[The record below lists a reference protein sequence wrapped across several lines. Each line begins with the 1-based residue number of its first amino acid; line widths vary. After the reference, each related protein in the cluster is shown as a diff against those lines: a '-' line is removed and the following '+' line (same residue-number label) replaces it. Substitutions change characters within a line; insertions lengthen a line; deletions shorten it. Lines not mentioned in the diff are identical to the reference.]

1 MKAIH
6 KQHVLAHRELLHTLT
21 EQSILK
27 KVAVESDNPFVVRMS
42 CRFQNKDN
50 LFLVLDFH
58 PGGDLATQLARWGR
72 LGKDRSRFYAAEI
85 VEGLEGLH
93 AAGVIH
99 RDLKPENILLASD
112 GHIVLTDFGLSKQFY
127 RPYNPLSGDAS
138 RVPSPPWLKDAALN
152 RSNRISTTSN
162 VFPDGPETT
171 STFCGTAEYLA
182 PEVLLG
188 NPYSYPVDMWS
199 LGTMVYE
206 MLLGVVS
213 TLLPCFKDS
222 ELTPPDI

>member
-1 MKAIH
+1 VKAIH
-6 KQHVLAHRELLHTLT
+6 QQHVLAHRELLHTLT

-42 CRFQNKDN
+42 CSFQNKDN

-93 AAGVIH
+93 AAGVIY

-127 RPYNPLSGDAS
+127 RPYNTLGGDTS
-138 RVPSPPWLKDAALN
+138 RVPSPPWLKDAAPS
-152 RSNRISTTSN
+152 RSNSIGARSDMLA
-162 VFPDGPETT
+162 DGPETT
-171 STFCGTAEYLA
+171 LTFCGTAEYLA

-213 TLLPCFKDS
+213 AKSSSLFTS
-222 ELTPPDI
+222 SN